1 MNENVR
7 IVIKNENDERFE
19 FEGVRYFPKKPN
31 KEAEDKGKES
41 FYFYDCKEI
50 GENSLEKKLKEKEE
64 YIENIKNQL
73 HLYNEREVKRI
84 YEVVELKREIERHK
98 EFIKVILKG
107 FGVSEG
113 IIENIEE
120 RFKNNEI

>member
-31 KEAEDKGKES
+31 KEVKEDKES

-64 YIENIKNQL
+64 YIDKLEDQL
-73 HLYNEREVKRI
+73 YLKSEREGKYI
-84 YEVVELKREIERHK
+84 HKVVELKREIERHK

>member
-31 KEAEDKGKES
+31 KEAEEAKDKES

-50 GENSLEKKLKEKEE
+50 GESSLEKKLKEKEE
-64 YIENIKNQL
+64 YIDKLEDQL
-73 HLYNEREVKRI
+73 YLKNEREEKYI
-84 YEVVELKREIERHK
+84 HKVVELKREIERHK

-107 FGVSEG
+107 SGVSEG

-120 RFKNNEI
+120 